1 MIRAYWQQLNER
13 EQWSLLIGGSLFI
26 CYLLYLMIF
35 APLSSAV
42 ATKDALLQEKQ
53 NTLAWMKKAEKEFP
67 KTGHHAQK
75 VENGALLSMIAAQ
88 CQSPGFKSFPYKMNQ
103 NSSGDIQ
110 LSFDTIPYN
119 TVIRW
124 LQQFSQQYQI
134 KIKSLRI
141 QQTSVAGV
149 IQFNL
154 TVGAINDF
162 H

>member
-67 KTGHHAQK
+67 
-75 VENGALLSMIAAQ
+75 I
-88 CQSPGFKSFPYKMNQ
+88 
-103 NSSGDIQ
+103 
-110 LSFDTIPYN
+110 
-119 TVIRW
+119 
-124 LQQFSQQYQI
+124 
-134 KIKSLRI
+134 
-141 QQTSVAGV
+141 
-149 IQFNL
+149 
-154 TVGAINDF
+154 
-162 H
+162 